1 MRTRYKISILLFTLT
16 LTLGT
21 LTLFQS
27 NNDNDIVPRFRSLFS
42 IRTLYAVKQALP
54 SMTNRTGLWYG
65 GISLFAIIMIVLIFR
80 AARRDRAQGPKER
93 LVELKPVKAQ
103 TLKERN
109 EGHTK
114 DPVPQNLEVSA
125 RRIYALENQ
134 LREKEQLLQSRDQE
148 LKALRSSEKPER
160 ITDLMPTNDSTVT
173 ELENGL
179 TGWQLGQSR
188 NKVLDALKSKVNAL
202 TEQLTDLRLAKEQA
216 ENLLQQE
223 LKKTKVL
230 QAKDSI
236 IVELENNLTVTQEL
250 LQSRTKELDAL
261 NAKVNTLTEQLTDL
275 RLAKERIENVLQ
287 RELEKTEIRQVKDSV
302 AEQEN
307 GLSGHLHALERELS
321 EKQEL
326 LQTRTKELKAATS
339 KVNTLRQRLGA
350 LGSSKKQTENV
361 LQQQLKQKT
370 ELLQA
375 KDAAIKELQERLGTR
390 VWALEE
396 ELKEKEKLLED
407 RDAEVEAPGSEA
419 HSESESGS
427 ARERAKSL
435 LLQELQN
442 RTELLQARDAIIK
455 ELQEQLDTTVHALE
469 NARSEAE
476 RLMKERE
483 AKLPDPLTEIG
494 PAEVR
499 QGMNSKLLELGA
511 AKAQAA
517 ASLQTEEAKPPSEF
531 DNTAVKALEE
541 SLLEVQDESV
551 LLANKDEFIE
561 ADDGQSEGLKPDLTK
576 KEER

>member
-1 MRTRYKISILLFTLT
+1 M
-16 LTLGT
+16 
-21 LTLFQS
+21 
-27 NNDNDIVPRFRSLFS
+27 
-42 IRTLYAVKQALP
+42 
-54 SMTNRTGLWYG
+54 
-65 GISLFAIIMIVLIFR
+65 
-80 AARRDRAQGPKER
+80 
-93 LVELKPVKAQ
+93 
-103 TLKERN
+103 
-109 EGHTK
+109 
-114 DPVPQNLEVSA
+114 
-125 RRIYALENQ
+125 
-134 LREKEQLLQSRDQE
+134 
-148 LKALRSSEKPER
+148 
-160 ITDLMPTNDSTVT
+160 TDLMPTNDSTVT

-179 TGWQLGQSR
+179 TGRQLGQSR
-188 NKVLDALKSKVNAL
+188 NRELDALKSKVNAL

-223 LKKTKVL
+223 LKRTKVL

-236 IVELENNLTVTQEL
+236 IIELENNLTVTQDL
-250 LQSRTKELDAL
+250 LQSRSKELDAL
-261 NAKVNTLTEQLTDL
+261 NVKVNALTEQLTDL

-307 GLSGHLHALERELS
+307 GLSGHLHALESELS

-326 LQTRTKELKAATS
+326 LQTRTRELKAATS
-339 KVNTLRQRLGA
+339 KVNTLRQRLSA

-361 LQQQLKQKT
+361 LQQQLNQKT

-375 KDAAIKELQERLGTR
+375 KDAAIKELQERLSTR
-390 VWALEE
+390 GGALEE
-396 ELKEKEKLLED
+396 ELKQKEKLLED
-407 RDAEVEAPGSEA
+407 RDAEVVAPGSEA
-419 HSESESGS
+419 HSQSESAS

-442 RTELLQARDAIIK
+442 RTELLQAKDAIIK

-469 NARSEAE
+469 NARTEAE
-476 RLMKERE
+476 RLVKERDAE
-483 AKLPDPLTEIG
+483 LPDPLTKTG

-531 DNTAVKALEE
+531 DNTAVKAPGE
-541 SLLEVQDESV
+541 SLREVQDEGV

-561 ADDGQSEGLKPDLTK
+561 ADDARSEGLKPDLTK